1 MVAPLT
7 PQANPLR
14 AQSAWNLS
22 APSGGALKLGSG
34 VLPKTYARPG
44 LDVRWLGE
52 LVDLIS
58 GIGLGAAEHREKD
71 ILGRVYEYFLGRFH
85 FRRGQG
91 RRVLHATFGREAA
104 RRDDRAVL
112 RPNALTRWAIPVRPP
127 GARGTPALPTPSSS
141 TSTRISPGSSRSRT
155 AALAPG
161 PACFIVFVRA
171 S

>member
-7 PQANPLR
+7 PRLELERTVRRCLEAR
-14 AQSAWNLS
+14 VR
-22 APSGGALKLGSG
+22 

-71 ILGRVYEYFLGRFH
+71 ILGRVYEYFPGRFH

-91 RRVLHATFGREAA
+91 RRRVLRATFGREAA

-112 RPNALTRWAIPVRPP
+112 RPNALTRWAISVRPP
-127 GARGTPALPTPSSS
+127 GARGTLALPTPSSS

>member
-7 PQANPLR
+7 PQASPLR

-85 FRRGQG
+85 FRRGKGGEFYTPRSVVKLLVEMIEPYSG
-91 RRVLHATFGREAA
+91 R
-104 RRDDRAVL
+104 
-112 RPNALTRWAIPVRPP
+112 TR
-127 GARGTPALPTPSSS
+127 
-141 TSTRISPGSSRSRT
+141 
-155 AALAPG
+155 
-161 PACFIVFVRA
+161 
-171 S
+171 

>member
-14 AQSAWNLS
+14 AQSAGNLS

-44 LDVRWLGE
+44 LDVRCLGE

-71 ILGRVYEYFLGRFH
+71 ILGRVYEYFPGRFTSAGGKGGGE
-85 FRRGQG
+85 FYTPRSVVKLLVEMIEPYSG
-91 RRVLHATFGREAA
+91 R
-104 RRDDRAVL
+104 
-112 RPNALTRWAIPVRPP
+112 TR
-127 GARGTPALPTPSSS
+127 
-141 TSTRISPGSSRSRT
+141 
-155 AALAPG
+155 
-161 PACFIVFVRA
+161 
-171 S
+171 